1 MPGTP
6 DSFQAS
12 GEFVTA
18 VALNGSQTDGGAASL
33 GRLFRRIANRTCR
46 LGRAYSTHILDKDD
60 TIHGDTNMVM
70 RGIQSIGLG
79 VVPPKTLVFWKE
91 AIGPYPK
98 LAWTAPT
105 SRIKGMYGE
114 PAFVNHNRR
123 L

>member
-1 MPGTP
+1 MLGTP
-6 DSFQAS
+6 DSFQAY

-18 VALNGSQTDGGAASL
+18 AALNGSQTNGGAASL

-60 TIHGDTNMVM
+60 TIHGDTSTVM
-70 RGIQSIGLG
+70 QRNPELGLG

-91 AIGPYPK
+91 AIRPYPK

-105 SRIKGMYGE
+105 SRIKGVYGG

>member
-1 MPGTP
+1 MPGKP

-18 VALNGSQTDGGAASL
+18 SALNGSQTDGGAASL

-70 RGIQSIGLG
+70 QRNPEYWLG
-79 VVPPKTLVFWKE
+79 RSAPQNPCLLEGSHWAVPKTCMDGTHE
-91 AIGPYPK
+91 
-98 LAWTAPT
+98 
-105 SRIKGMYGE
+105 
-114 PAFVNHNRR
+114 
-123 L
+123 